1 MAARRLVVC
10 IDDYGVR
17 PGVDEAVLW
26 LAQHGRV
33 SATSCMVVSP
43 RWPAAAAP
51 LRALQPGM
59 LDIGLHLA
67 FTEEPLDGSNRTGL
81 GPLIARAYLGQLSA
95 TRIAAEVR
103 AQFDAFEDGLGR
115 APDHVDGHHHIHQL
129 PVVRDALL
137 EELVRRG
144 CTRTWLRGTRAPRAE
159 PGLKP
164 RLIAALGGAAL
175 RAGAARRQIPMSG
188 HLLGVYGFDADR
200 QRYGHLLAG
209 WLERA
214 TDGDVLMCHPARN
227 GPDAVGDRFAA
238 ARAVEAEVLGS
249 DTWPRL
255 LAQAGVTVARF
266 APAA

>member
-1 MAARRLVVC
+1 MC
-10 IDDYGVR
+10 IDDYAVR

-33 SATSCMVVSP
+33 SATSCMVASP

-51 LRALQPGM
+51 LRALPPGM

-81 GPLIARAYLGQLSA
+81 GPLIARAYLGQLSP

-137 EELVRRG
+137 DELVRRG
-144 CTRTWLRGTRAPRAE
+144 CTRTWLRGTRAPARRTGPEAAPDRR
-159 PGLKP
+159 PG
-164 RLIAALGGAAL
+164 RRSL
-175 RAGAARRQIPMSG
+175 RAGATRLGLPMSG

-200 QRYGHLLAG
+200 QRYARLLAA
-209 WLERA
+209 WLQRA

-227 GPDAVGDRFAA
+227 GPDGAGDRFAA
-238 ARAVEAEVLGS
+238 ARAVEAEVLGQR
-249 DTWPRL
+249 RL
-255 LAQAGVTVARF
+255 A
-266 APAA
+266 APAGAGRGHRGALRAPA